1 MFIQF
6 EAAIC
11 GTAWR
16 PNDIH
21 LPAQGSEQTSLELA
35 QLFAVGWDTLAN
47 RMPKL
52 FPQTSAAGGRVALNP
67 DSRPER
73 ERHIFPAIS
82 SWTITHLTGRVSCV
96 DRCVGVIFGLAC
108 AAAAYFDGIDSEGNG
123 PRSTRRAA
131 IRVILFLCPSR
142 QATRNYYPRLFS
154 QLGCDLDPLGSIP
167 DVT

>member
-1 MFIQF
+1 M
-6 EAAIC
+6 C
-11 GTAWR
+11 GTAWH

-52 FPQTSAAGGRVALNP
+52 FPQTSAAGERVALSP

-73 ERHIFPAIS
+73 ERDIFPAIS

-96 DRCVGVIFGLAC
+96 DRCVGVIFLVLHVPLLPILMAL
-108 AAAAYFDGIDSEGNG
+108 
-123 PRSTRRAA
+123 TRTEMGRG
-131 IRVILFLCPSR
+131 
-142 QATRNYYPRLFS
+142 Q
-154 QLGCDLDPLGSIP
+154 DLRR
-167 DVT
+167 

>member
-1 MFIQF
+1 M
-6 EAAIC
+6 C

-21 LPAQGSEQTSLELA
+21 LPAQGSEQTSPELA

-73 ERHIFPAIS
+73 ERDIFPAIS

-96 DRCVGVIFGLAC
+96 DRCVGVILGLAC
-108 AAAAYFDGIDSEGNG
+108 AAAAYFDGIDWTEMGRGQSA
-123 PRSTRRAA
+123 RLAA
-131 IRVILFLCPSR
+131 ISVILFLCPSR
-142 QATRNYYPRLFS
+142 HAKCKCRREI
-154 QLGCDLDPLGSIP
+154 SIP
-167 DVT
+167 EIV